1 MKRGSIALAR
11 SLCYEIAGPTDEDDD
26 ITGSDYGSVDIAE
39 ILSAEVERL
48 RAAICATLDANGHL
62 ADGEVCT
69 LLALKVALRESGAP
83 WAGDELHNPLNDY
96 AVISM
101 NPTTERRVIPEDVL
115 SWIDGVLPVVEI
127 FGTTPSQK
135 QWSRDRTREAR
146 AWLNAAPAKGE
157 V

>member
-26 ITGSDYGSVDIAE
+26 MTGSGYGSVDIAE

-48 RAAICATLDANGHL
+48 RAAISATLDANGHL

-83 WAGDELHNPLNDY
+83 WDGDELHNS
-96 AVISM
+96 AIS
-101 NPTTERRVIPEDVL
+101 
-115 SWIDGVLPVVEI
+115 G
-127 FGTTPSQK
+127 K
-135 QWSRDRTREAR
+135 
-146 AWLNAAPAKGE
+146 
-157 V
+157 

>member
-1 MKRGSIALAR
+1 MN
-11 SLCYEIAGPTDEDDD
+11 
-26 ITGSDYGSVDIAE
+26 DIASE
-39 ILSAEVERL
+39 PFGWYFHDDPEKMAYAGSGFRLGKERPEDAINCVPLYTHPTTEPVKAQSITDAVMDVVDRLGSEWKEVDPRAWEHL
-48 RAAICATLDANGHL
+48 RVYI
-62 ADGEVCT
+62 
-69 LLALKVALRESGAP
+69 
-83 WAGDELHNPLNDY
+83 
-96 AVISM
+96 
-101 NPTTERRVIPEDVL
+101 PTTERRVIPEDVL

>member
-83 WAGDELHNPLNDY
+83 WAGDELHNVQAEGAAQALSRSSLRAPGS
-96 AVISM
+96 ASGG
-101 NPTTERRVIPEDVL
+101 TEC
-115 SWIDGVLPVVEI
+115 
-127 FGTTPSQK
+127 
-135 QWSRDRTREAR
+135 TRQNCGSTR
-146 AWLNAAPAKGE
+146 
-157 V
+157 

>member
-83 WAGDELHNPLNDY
+83 WAGDELHNVQAEGAAQALSRSSLRAPGS
-96 AVISM
+96 ASGG
-101 NPTTERRVIPEDVL
+101 TE
-115 SWIDGVLPVVEI
+115 
-127 FGTTPSQK
+127 
-135 QWSRDRTREAR
+135 
-146 AWLNAAPAKGE
+146 
-157 V
+157 